1 MDYGEFIEV
10 FSEMFK
16 SVAMRSFYQST
27 PIIYAA
33 DDRDVGSKRAW
44 GSHLS
49 VEYARD
55 AIKEMVPMFSSQDSL
70 R

>member
-1 MDYGEFIEV
+1 MHTSGDGWMDYGEFIEV

-33 DDRDVGSKRAW
+33 DDRDVGSKRA
-44 GSHLS
+44 
-49 VEYARD
+49 
-55 AIKEMVPMFSSQDSL
+55 
-70 R
+70 